1 MSFNIETA
9 GLIVGGVLTAVAI
22 AWRSRRYALV
32 RQRIRARLT
41 DPDRDVRIEAVHQAA
56 EIGLASIA
64 PSLLRATRVETDPA
78 VLAVVIEAVAS
89 RQWEPASTSAIVEL
103 RMWAKAYS
111 NAHPEVRRLRA
122 SEPMLPGV
130 AGSVPPP
137 SIHPL
142 REHEF
147 RRRES
152 TDVYEPE
159 ASTQPAADPA
169 VDDDPIGSV
178 RVLVTGAGGA
188 AGVAVIRALR
198 QSGHY
203 VIAVDADPMAVG
215 LRLGDEGHPVPRF
228 DDPTYLAALI
238 RIATVYDAQA
248 LICTVAEE
256 YHALAG
262 AASYLDD
269 AGVRTLMPTA
279 DSVNVCIDK
288 WRFAQAMSEAGLPA
302 PSTGLAGD
310 DAELHVP
317 GPWIVKPRFGRGSRD
332 VHAVGNREELA
343 AAITLTPDPIV
354 QTQIVGREFTVDA
367 LVSATGDVV
376 GTAARWRLAT
386 KAGISVLG
394 TTFDDEAVT
403 QVTTLVLKT
412 LGHIGPANVQGFVT
426 PDGEVV
432 IIEVNP
438 RFSGGL
444 PLSLHAGADF
454 VGEYLRVIMGR
465 APRPERLVA
474 RPGVTMLRHFDE
486 IYEP

>member
-1 MSFNIETA
+1 MSSNLETIGLTA
-9 GLIVGGVLTAVAI
+9 GGVFTAAAI

-32 RQRIRARLT
+32 RQRIRTRLS
-41 DPDRDVRIEAVHQAA
+41 DPDRDIRIEAVQQAA
-56 EIGLASIA
+56 EVGLASTA
-64 PSLLRATRVETDPA
+64 SSLLRATRVETDPA

-111 NAHPEVRRLRA
+111 NAHPEVRRVRA

-147 RRRES
+147 KRRDS
-152 TDVYEPE
+152 TDVDEPE
-159 ASTQPAADPA
+159 SSTQPVAQPAYDADPL
-169 VDDDPIGSV
+169 GSV

-198 QSGHY
+198 QAGHY

-215 LRLGDEGHPVPRF
+215 LRLGDEGHPVPKF

-262 AASYLDD
+262 AASYLND

-288 WRFAQAMSEAGLPA
+288 WRFAQAMTDAGLPV
-302 PSTGLAGD
+302 PSTGLAGA
-310 DAELHVP
+310 DAVP

-332 VHAVGNREELA
+332 VHAVGNWKELA

-367 LVSATGDVV
+367 LVSPTGDVV

-394 TTFDDEAVT
+394 TTFDDDAVA
-403 QVTTLVLKT
+403 QVTTLVLKS
-412 LGHIGPANVQGFVT
+412 LGHVGPANVQGFVT